1 MLAMARS
8 GSDADAIAIEAGT
21 GARRGIDSAPRVWY
35 DLGMDTTT
43 KTEEAVME
51 TTNRDPFE
59 TLRENPF
66 EEEPVLEE
74 EPMFTIIDSHT
85 NESVKPLFL
94 DGADRDDSADPV
106 LFDTELEAA
115 DWAAAHELDPKRYAI
130 VITED
135 IIDEEV

>member
-1 MLAMARS
+1 
-8 GSDADAIAIEAGT
+8 
-21 GARRGIDSAPRVWY
+21 
-35 DLGMDTTT
+35 MDTTT
-43 KTEEAVME
+43 KTREAEMDR
-51 TTNRDPFE
+51 NPFD

-66 EEEPVLEE
+66 EDGAPTPAATIEE
-74 EPMFTIIDSHT
+74 EPMFTIIDEHT

-130 VITED
+130 VITDD